1 MGEYLEEILDNNDLV
16 MDLMASLDESMRF
29 DAYHYADARTPA
41 DSIGEPDTDG
51 CYTL

>member
-1 MGEYLEEILDNNDLV
+1 MGDYLEEILDTNDLV
-16 MDLMASLDESMRF
+16 WDLMASLDENMVI
-29 DAYHYADARTPA
+29 DDYHYADARTPA